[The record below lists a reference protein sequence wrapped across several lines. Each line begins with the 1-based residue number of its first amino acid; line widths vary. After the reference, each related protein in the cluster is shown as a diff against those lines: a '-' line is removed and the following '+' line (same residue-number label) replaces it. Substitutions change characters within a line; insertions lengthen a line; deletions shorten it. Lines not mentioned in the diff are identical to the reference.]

1 MTTAAQQAQINSLQS
16 EIRGLGQQ
24 ISDLRPAEEAAR
36 IKTAAAQAALE
47 AFQATPGPDI
57 TDLIEARAAAAANP
71 NNAQL
76 QQQLRIT
83 QESWDARQSQYLPL
97 LRARD
102 EAFEQ
107 EVARRR
113 PIVALESRQV
123 DLEVEIVRIDPAQA
137 SPEVVQYAKE
147 IGAFP
152 VTNVDPAA
160 AAIPQITATTIPP
173 QPTRITTA
181 PPDDPNAGEAQ
192 ARAFLAQRTGPPQ
205 TAAPVNPN
213 PWAGVNAEK
222 AAAWAQLSPA
232 DQRWLGD
239 ADPTDEFILRRAP
252 NGGTPISA
260 INAVRDTAPAPLPDD
275 NLAFEPLPDD
285 NLAFTQGTNPGP
297 GYTTTF
303 DEFGNEIPVRP
314 VLPDDN
320 LAFTQGVIDTS
331 GYSVEDTGGVP
342 TQTLRNFTTVPPDDP
357 EAGEFEARQ
366 RLLDQQPISAFA
378 PAPVSDDNLAFE
390 PQFDDDLAFRSAPTV
405 PRDDPQAGEFEARQ
419 FQIAQ
424 ELRSGAAQ
432 ETGIS
437 PYGEQDDPPEFPT
450 NINTTVDNTQG
461 YGTTFDE
468 FGNEIPALPDD
479 NLAFTQGVD
488 DTSGY
493 NVSDDNLAFD
503 SLPDDNLAFTQ
514 GVDDTSGYNVSDD
527 NLAFDSLPDDN
538 LAFTQGVDDTSGY
551 NVSDDNL
558 AFEPQSDDNLA
569 FEQETA
575 IDVAGLERARVQA
588 VLEDQQRQADSG
600 DWRFKI
606 RLAPGARY
614 LYRGE
619 DGQGVRTGI
628 LAPLAVTDGVVF
640 PYTPTVSTT
649 YLAKY
654 NEQELPHS
662 NYKGYF
668 YSGSSVGGIQVNSV
682 FTAQDTEEANYVLAV
697 IHFFRSVT
705 KMFYGQGDSFRG
717 APPPLVFLQG
727 FGAYQFSRHP
737 CVITQF
743 TYNLPAEVDYI
754 RADVQP
760 ISGLNIQQGRQPGGV
775 PPQSVPTDVF
785 AGALGRLAAAGIPK
799 GAINVPPPADTLGT
813 QSPTYVPTKIEI
825 TIELLP
831 MQTRQQVS
839 QVFNMRDFASGAL
852 LRKGFW

>member
-1 MTTAAQQAQINSLQS
+1 MSTVTPIAPDG
-16 EIRGLGQQ
+16 RGLPPGVTYDSSLGLITYRGRQV
-24 ISDLRPAEEAAR
+24 PAQSYEGAVAVVKA
-36 IKTAAAQAALE
+36 I
-47 AFQATPGPDI
+47 D
-57 TDLIEARAAAAANP
+57 
-71 NNAQL
+71 
-76 QQQLRIT
+76 
-83 QESWDARQSQYLPL
+83 DARPVIYQDYN
-97 LRARD
+97 RD
-102 EAFEQ
+102 
-107 EVARRR
+107 
-113 PIVALESRQV
+113 
-123 DLEVEIVRIDPAQA
+123 
-137 SPEVVQYAKE
+137 
-147 IGAFP
+147 IGAITRTFDP
-152 VTNVDPAA
+152 VTNARSTAPANSSTVVA
-160 AAIPQITATTIPP
+160 QSLPQNPAPGLTDNPTNIVLPSQTFDASGTIIAQTTPVAPPQAIAITIPP
-173 QPTRITTA
+173 QPVITPVV
-181 PPDDPNAGEAQ
+181 PPETTVVPI
-192 ARAFLAQRTGPPQ
+192 PPQ
-205 TAAPVNPN
+205 
-213 PWAGVNAEK
+213 
-222 AAAWAQLSPA
+222 PA
-232 DQRWLGD
+232 RIG
-239 ADPTDEFILRRAP
+239 
-252 NGGTPISA
+252 
-260 INAVRDTAPAPLPDD
+260 
-275 NLAFEPLPDD
+275 
-285 NLAFTQGTNPGP
+285 
-297 GYTTTF
+297 
-303 DEFGNEIPVRP
+303 
-314 VLPDDN
+314 
-320 LAFTQGVIDTS
+320 
-331 GYSVEDTGGVP
+331 
-342 TQTLRNFTTVPPDDP
+342 TVPPDDP
-357 EAGEFEARQ
+357 DAGEFEARQ

-378 PAPVSDDNLAFE
+378 PTPVSDDNLAFE
-390 PQFDDDLAFRSAPTV
+390 PISDDNLAFANSPTV
-405 PRDDPQAGEFEARQ
+405 PRDDPQAGEFEAGQ

-424 ELRSGAAQ
+424 ELRSGPQAVTVLDPETGLPVETLASVEARQQFAAQ

-437 PYGEQDDPPEFPT
+437 PYGEQDDPREFAT
-450 NINTTVDNTQG
+450 DIDTTVDDTRG
-461 YGTTFDE
+461 YIVPDGTINVPPDGQLLRQPTALGGDFSPVFDPDSNSWGIFDNDTGE
-468 FGNEIPALPDD
+468 FIQTGLTEEQARTDAAIYSVGDPNYAEFQDPDAVND
-479 NLAFTQGVD
+479 PGFV
-488 DTSGY
+488 
-493 NVSDDNLAFD
+493 
-503 SLPDDNLAFTQ
+503 PDP
-514 GVDDTSGYNVSDD
+514 V
-527 NLAFDSLPDDN
+527 
-538 LAFTQGVDDTSGY
+538 
-551 NVSDDNL
+551 
-558 AFEPQSDDNLA
+558 SDDNLA

-649 YLAKY
+649 YTAKY
-654 NEQELPHS
+654 NEQDLPHS

-668 YSGSSVGGIQVNSV
+668 YSGSSVEGVSVGGV

-743 TYNLPAEVDYI
+743 VYNLPADVDYI

-785 AGALGRLAAAGIPK
+785 AGAQGRLAAAGIPK

-813 QSPTYVPTKIEI
+813 KSPTYVPTKIEI